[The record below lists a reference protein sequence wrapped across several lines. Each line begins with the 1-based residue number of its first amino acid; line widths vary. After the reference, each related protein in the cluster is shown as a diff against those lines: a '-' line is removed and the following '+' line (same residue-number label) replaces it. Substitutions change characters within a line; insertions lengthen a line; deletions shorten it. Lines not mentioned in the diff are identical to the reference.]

1 MGNKEQLK
9 KYLNDRN
16 VVQHFIVMLAKHTD
30 PKIVKALSFALKEA
44 SNTTQFYPDLLNDN
58 ALNTILEKM
67 LHHET

>member
-30 PKIVKALSFALKEA
+30 HKIVKALSFALKEA
-44 SNTTQFYPDLLNDN
+44 SNTT
-58 ALNTILEKM
+58 
-67 LHHET
+67 